1 MESDVEPVFRTEVA
15 DPLPSKADLL
25 FGIDEDTERCYVC
38 SLTWIDISEW
48 VLFQK
53 PNRVTKEGTLSLELQ
68 LRPLSF
74 GMRTVF
80 ELAAQEELPV
90 DVFLAVK
97 MQRRRGIDSELEEL
111 DHDKV
116 KEERMR
122 LEDKLDRLK
131 DKCPDADFEALLIML
146 QQEETINYPHPIF
159 MRKSVYNKEF
169 RGPWALGAIVCAALA
184 FFRIVGAK
192 PDHEYIISGHVRFM
206 DYYWRVP
213 AFGVSYGENSQE
225 IKSLYMRKLV
235 HTGYTDRLI
244 G

>member
-38 SLTWIDISEW
+38 SLTWIDI
-48 VLFQK
+48 
-53 PNRVTKEGTLSLELQ
+53 T
-68 LRPLSF
+68 
-74 GMRTVF
+74 
-80 ELAAQEELPV
+80 QEELPV